1 MASGNDDY
9 GIEATATQK
18 IFRVAV
24 AAAAAAVGITF
35 VVDVSRAF
43 ATFLSFFTEPSMGI
57 QAFNR
62 RKDAIL
68 W

>member
-24 AAAAAAVGITF
+24 AAAAAVGITF